1 MEQHHALFFPQSYN
15 FIVRFLLWFAERVV
29 QAFGEGLVQFETSHF
44 HIVCLE
50 HSALYE
56 SRNASCRI
64 TKLFLE
70 QMALYWLQQREVFQ
84 GRGTFDACHIKKSK
98 ERLALTIRTL

>member
-1 MEQHHALFFPQSYN
+1 MQQDNVVFFPQSYY

-44 HIVCLE
+44 HIVCLQ
-50 HSALYE
+50 HSALHE
-56 SRNASCRI
+56 RRNASRRI

-98 ERLALTIRTL
+98 ERLALTFRTL